1 MEVAD
6 TNKNISYYVAD
17 LSNSEAIKN
26 VIQKIS
32 VKFNSRIDILVN
44 SAGWC
49 PVKSISE
56 MTIKDYDMAFD
67 IDVRGLVDIT
77 IHSLPL
83 LKKAKGVIINL
94 SSAGLHRKGPNLSM
108 YLGAKAAIE
117 AFTKVWALEL
127 ASSEMRVNA
136 ITPGAIKTPIWTK
149 AGLSDEEARNH
160 EQATAS
166 SIPVKRMGNAN
177 EVANVALFLASEEAS
192 YVTGAIYS
200 VDGGMSI

>member
-1 MEVAD
+1 MKVAD

-17 LSNSEAIKN
+17 LSSSDEVKEVIK
-26 VIQKIS
+26 KIS
-32 VKFNSRIDILVN
+32 KKFNAKLDILVN

-49 PVKSISE
+49 PVKPVSE

-77 IHSLPL
+77 INSLPL
-83 LKKAKGVIINL
+83 LRKTKGVIINL
-94 SSAGLHRKGPNLSM
+94 SSAGLYRKGPNLSM

-117 AFTKVWALEL
+117 TFTKVWALEL
-127 ASSEMRVNA
+127 ASNGMRVNA
-136 ITPGAIKTPIWTK
+136 ITPGAIKTPIWSK
-149 AGLSDEEARNH
+149 AGLSAEEARIH
-160 EQATAS
+160 QQATTDL
-166 SIPVKRMGNAN
+166 IPVKRMGNSD
-177 EVANVALFLASEEAS
+177 EVANVALFLASGEAS